1 MTRLAAMVLLALAL
15 GPALSLRAQRG
26 PEAQAPLETFVAQ
39 VSNLWSEGDADG
51 LMELAPDHGQVVLD
65 TGSGTQAV
73 NGRHATA
80 ALRAL
85 FSERESVSA
94 RPVRVTLAGGSPPR
108 GFGEVA
114 WTFRTRGAPGA
125 QTRSVYVGAVRAGTA
140 WKLTEL
146 RILP

>member
-1 MTRLAAMVLLALAL
+1 MTRLTSLVLLALAL
-15 GPALSLRAQRG
+15 GLALPVRAQRG
-26 PEAQAPLETFVAQ
+26 PEARVPLETFVAQ
-39 VSNLWSEGDADG
+39 VSHLWGEGDAGG
-51 LMELAPDHGQVVLD
+51 LMELAFRDGQVVLD
-65 TGSGTQAV
+65 TGSGTQTV

-85 FSERESVSA
+85 FSERESLSV

-114 WTFRTRGAPGA
+114 WTYRTRGAPSA
-125 QTRSVYVGAVRAGTA
+125 QTRSVYVGAVREGTA

>member
-1 MTRLAAMVLLALAL
+1 VIRPVSLLLLALAL
-15 GPALSLRAQRG
+15 VPALPVRAQRG
-26 PEAQAPLETFVAQ
+26 PEARAPLETFVMQ
-39 VSNLWSEGDADG
+39 VSHLWSEGDAGG
-51 LMELAPDHGQVVLD
+51 LMELAPDDGQVVLD

-73 NGRHATA
+73 NGRHAAA

-114 WTFRTRGAPGA
+114 WTYRTRGAPGA
-125 QTRSVYVGAVRAGTA
+125 QTRTVYVGAVWEGTA
-140 WKLTEL
+140 WKLREL